1 MTKLT
6 VVDQPEYSETHK
18 TGVEERPE
26 DPAVGKWYWV
36 ETEPSYEADEET
48 KAAGK
53 KPDLWCITR
62 IGSNYVKLTHA
73 FGDTTW
79 RIHIDNFA
87 DKCEYEPDAEQIIKQ
102 RVLQQQQKINS
113 LMGEVR
119 DITAQLGVASRSLPE
134 GETQALA
141 VRGNEIDG
149 YKTALIKAKD
159 QDLPAL
165 FKRIEY
171 ESKCL
176 GKWMKAQMIP
186 LKNEAEGLKKNLK
199 LIENRLFNVELYAG
213 LVETVTQIAE
223 GKAAPMHE
231 KVHLMQRRHYMDE
244 ECLANYTAGGMD
256 FDSIDKFD
264 RWLVKPANRDRI
276 LPFPR
281 CVVAFRIRRKD
292 KEREPGFTV
301 QSLIS
306 LFYQKEADKTTYL
319 YLRNGEQVFCLQ
331 TKIDFEE
338 ELFPDMD
345 QRNLDGKL
353 WAKMSGSSPEKLVT
367 DARYQGMVEQAARDK
382 AENKR
387 IDRLVKEIEKK
398 QKKGEKRSDEDG
410 KALHQLW
417 CARPRNYDDV
427 DRYIPFTPD
436 TVYYDDIVAFV
447 KKQVDKHNR
456 LVLVLQGLLD
466 RSPVFHPHPPWQL
479 WKPEGFDDAFVLK
492 YDLTN
497 ALVPGEKP
505 DFEAYRAKCNAEI
518 TVGTIVTGQQDLW
531 EKHEAEKECKRIEA
545 NWREARH
552 DYRPKRFKPEGNPGP
567 GILARVV
574 RISGTKYT
582 VSFQWERQR
591 IRETRWGSNDGPLTA
606 TFTCSADEIFNVEEY
621 KKGDYK
627 QFYADPRTREEYIKW
642 APLLL
647 VAEDFHAGK
656 RTIESRGYLV
666 KK

>member
-6 VVDQPEYSETHK
+6 VLPPGHDGETHK
-18 TGVEERPE
+18 MGVEERPE
-26 DPAVGKWYWV
+26 DPAVGKWYWIV
-36 ETEPSYEADEET
+36 TQPAYDDDKET
-48 KAAGK
+48 KAAGP
-53 KPDLWCITR
+53 KPALWCVTR

-73 FGDTTW
+73 FGDSTW
-79 RIHIDNFA
+79 RIHIENFA
-87 DKCEYEPDAEQIIKQ
+87 DKCEYEPNAEDVIKQ
-102 RVLQQQQKINS
+102 KVLQQQLKINA
-113 LMGEVR
+113 LMGDVR

-141 VRGNEIDG
+141 IRGNEIDG

-159 QDLPAL
+159 KTLPAL
-165 FKRIEY
+165 FERIEY

-213 LVETVTQIAE
+213 LVETVTQISE

-256 FDSIDKFD
+256 FDSVDKFH

-281 CVVAFRIRRKD
+281 CVVAFRVRRKD
-292 KEREPGFTV
+292 KEREPGFAV
-301 QSLIS
+301 QDMIS

-319 YLRNGEQVFCLQ
+319 YLRNGEQVFCLE
-331 TKIDFEE
+331 TEIDFEE

-353 WAKMSGSSPEKLVT
+353 WAKMSGSDPEKLVT
-367 DARYQGMVEQAARDK
+367 DARYQGMCEEAVRAK
-382 AENKR
+382 AHNKR
-387 IDRLVKEIEKK
+387 IQKQIDLLEKK
-398 QKKGEKRSDEDG
+398 KREKRTDEEQNAIQRLYRERKWVD
-410 KALHQLW
+410 H
-417 CARPRNYDDV
+417 NV
-427 DRYIPFTPD
+427 DRYIRFTPD
-436 TVYYDDIVAFV
+436 TIYYDDIVAFV

-466 RSPVFHPHPPWQL
+466 RSPVFHPHPPWKL
-479 WKPEGFDDAFVLK
+479 WTPEGFDQAFELK

-497 ALVPGEKP
+497 ALVPGAKP
-505 DFEAYRAKCNAEI
+505 DFEAYRALCNAEI
-518 TVGTIVTGQQDLW
+518 SVGTIVTGQQDLW
-531 EKHEAEKECKRIEA
+531 EKAEAEKECKRIEA

-552 DYRPKRFKPEGNPGP
+552 GYRPKRFKPEGNLGP

-574 RISGTKYT
+574 RISGAKYT
-582 VSFQWERQR
+582 VTFEWRKQR
-591 IRETRWGSNDGPLTA
+591 KRDAWRDEEATLPA
-606 TFTCSADEIFNVEEY
+606 TFTCSAEEIFNVEAY

-627 QFYADPRTREEYIKW
+627 QFYADPRTREEYIQW

-666 KK
+666 KKET

>member
-6 VVDQPEYSETHK
+6 VLPPGNEETHK
-18 TGVEERPE
+18 MGVEERPE

-48 KAAGK
+48 RAAGK

-79 RIHIDNFA
+79 RIHINNFA
-87 DKCEYEPDAEQIIKQ
+87 DKCEYEPNAEQIIKQ
-102 RVLQQQQKINS
+102 RVLQQQQKINT

-119 DITAQLGVASRSLPE
+119 DITSQLGVASRSLPE

-186 LKNEAEGLKKNLK
+186 LQTEAEGLKKNLK

-213 LVETVTQIAE
+213 LVETVTQISE

-256 FDSIDKFD
+256 FDSVDKFH

-301 QSLIS
+301 QDLIS
-306 LFYQKEADKTTYL
+306 LFYQKEADKKTYL
-319 YLRNGEQVFCLQ
+319 YLRNGEQVFCLE
-331 TKIDFEE
+331 TEIDFEE

-353 WAKMSGSSPEKLVT
+353 WAKMFSDKPEKLVT
-367 DARYQGMVEQAARDK
+367 EARLQGMREETIQAK
-382 AENKR
+382 AVNKR
-387 IDRLVKEIEKK
+387 VDREIEKIN
-398 QKKGEKRSDEDG
+398 KKKTQTDED
-410 KALHQLW
+410 KNEIRRLW
-417 CARPRNYDDV
+417 NQKRWV
-427 DRYIPFTPD
+427 DHNVERYIPFTPD

-505 DFEAYRAKCNAEI
+505 DFEAYRAKCNADI
-518 TVGTIVTGQQDLW
+518 SVGSIVTGQQDLW
-531 EKHEAEKECKRIEA
+531 EKHEAEKECTRIEN

-552 DYRPKRFKPEGNPGP
+552 GYRPKRFKPEGNPGP

-574 RISGTKYT
+574 RISNAKYT

-591 IRETRWGSNDGPLTA
+591 IREARWHKNDGPLTA
-606 TFTCSADEIFNVEEY
+606 TFTCSAEEIFNVEAY

-627 QFYADPRTREEYIKW
+627 KFYADPRTREEYIKW

-656 RTIESRGYLV
+656 RTLESRGYLV
-666 KK
+666 KEPK